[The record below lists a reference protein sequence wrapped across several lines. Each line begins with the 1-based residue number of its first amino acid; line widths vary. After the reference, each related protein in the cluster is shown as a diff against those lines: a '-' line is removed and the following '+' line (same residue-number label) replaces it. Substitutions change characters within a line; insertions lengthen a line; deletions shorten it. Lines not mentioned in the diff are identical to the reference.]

1 MHLNRQ
7 FDGFDGLKYIL
18 KDQTKNLKAI
28 IGAF

>member
-1 MHLNRQ
+1 MHLSHQ
-7 FDGFDGLKYIL
+7 FDGSEGLKYIL